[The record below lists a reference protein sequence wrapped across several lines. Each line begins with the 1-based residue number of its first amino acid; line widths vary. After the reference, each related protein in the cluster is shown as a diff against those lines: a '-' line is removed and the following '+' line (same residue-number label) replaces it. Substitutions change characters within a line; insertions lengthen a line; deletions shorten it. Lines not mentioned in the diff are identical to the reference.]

1 MAAFRATDRPRSAPA
16 TFRSNCL
23 PCIMR
28 ARSHRSS
35 GQRQQRS
42 ACGITFMQTMHE
54 RNMEE
59 AHNHRRVLDLPP
71 PPAAASCCSTAQ
83 PPPAASCCSTA
94 QPPPAASPCSTAHD
108 VTPRPA
114 TQCRWAGSIISGHQ
128 QSEAALPCGDEHA
141 PRGDEHACPTP
152 TGAFDAAAPHTTRVA
167 FTTDTH
173 NRSNHTYGAAAPASY
188 VMRGR
193 DDQCDAILF
202 RILGEFRRYN
212 EQQQA
217 TQQQQSTEFLHRLEQ
232 VLLYSGSQRAD
243 DNR

>member
-71 PPAAASCCSTAQ
+71 PPAAASR
-83 PPPAASCCSTA
+83 CSTA

-141 PRGDEHACPTP
+141 PRGDEHACPAP
-152 TGAFDAAAPHTTRVA
+152 TGASDAAAPHTTRVA

-243 DNR
+243 DIR